1 MDGQNDILI
10 GNYHA
15 SNGFVLHKDKIYFVY
30 QDDGNRIYS
39 INKDG
44 SNLTLITQD
53 EDCSELQFV
62 GNLLKYSDLKL
73 NGTTWY
79 TEAILLCDEDGT
91 ELVDFGKIK

>member
-1 MDGQNDILI
+1 MDVHNGTLI
-10 GNYHA
+10 GNCHA
-15 SNGFVLHKDKIYFVY
+15 ANGFVLHEDKIYFVY

-44 SNLTLITQD
+44 SDLTLITQD

-73 NGTTWY
+73 NGNTWY

-91 ELVDFGKIK
+91 ELVDFGKIR